1 MPNQP
6 QSQANSLLNLLNPY
20 QQSTRDV
27 RHLPHPESEEGEGGP
42 ESPSAI
48 LLRELQGQSDEEEER
63 DRERY
68 IGDEREGM
76 SPTPTPSRSVLG
88 LGLNTISNQKS
99 GKETTTT
106 NSSEDGDGQP
116 PQSLMYANPAGTQRT
131 SHTRAEESPGP
142 FRPAGS
148 SSTSESRRS
157 ASTSP
162 GPSTISNYASGLD
175 LESTIE
181 PTVSPVTSTKNI
193 HIPTFREPPR
203 PSRTI
208 SGSSKRPSSSG
219 EGYLDPPLPASRK
232 GKGKEKKVGGR
243 KYHQVQGSDDRP
255 GDDRKVGKGG
265 LNDYEKALW
274 KWVNVD
280 DLDGFLQEVSFL
292 RLSFLWDIA
301 DGRSTHSIKEKDSTV
316 SFSLNSLISCMSHSF
331 FSFLTISLSSFH
343 APFSWLSVLLLLA
356 AQTRSRCTTLTSRT
370 TFFVIGF
377 STFLLSCIDYP
388 KLWSTNG
395 ETVGKLDDVLIEKCL
410 IR

>member
-1 MPNQP
+1 MANQP

-27 RHLPHPESEEGEGGP
+27 RHLPHSAEGDEGEP
-42 ESPSAI
+42 ESPSAM
-48 LLRELQGQSDEEEER
+48 LLRELQGQSDEEEENE
-63 DRERY
+63 RERY
-68 IGDEREGM
+68 IRDEREGM

-106 NSSEDGDGQP
+106 NSSEDEDGQP
-116 PQSLMYANPAGTQRT
+116 PQSLIYANPAGTQRT
-131 SHTRAEESPGP
+131 SHIRAEESPGP

-175 LESTIE
+175 LESTVE

-193 HIPTFREPPR
+193 NIPTFREPPR
-203 PSRTI
+203 PSRTV

-219 EGYLDPPLPASRK
+219 EGYLDPPLSASRK

-243 KYHQVQGSDDRP
+243 KYHQVQDTDDT
-255 GDDRKVGKGG
+255 GDGQRVGKGG

-280 DLDGFLQEVSFL
+280 DLDGFLQEVSSL
-292 RLSFLWDIA
+292 RLSFLCDTA
-301 DGRSTHSIKEKDSTV
+301 DGRSTRSTREKDSTV
-316 SFSLNSLISCMSHSF
+316 YSSLNSLISCMS
-331 FSFLTISLSSFH
+331 FLPPL
-343 APFSWLSVLLLLA
+343 PLLQLHF
-356 AQTRSRCTTLTSRT
+356 
-370 TFFVIGF
+370 TF
-377 STFLLSCIDYP
+377 
-388 KLWSTNG
+388 
-395 ETVGKLDDVLIEKCL
+395 
-410 IR
+410 

>member
-1 MPNQP
+1 MANQP

-27 RHLPHPESEEGEGGP
+27 RHLPHPHPEGDEGEP
-42 ESPSAI
+42 ESPSAM
-48 LLRELQGQSDEEEER
+48 LLRELQGQSDEEEENE
-63 DRERY
+63 RERY
-68 IGDEREGM
+68 IRDEREGM
-76 SPTPTPSRSVLG
+76 GPTPTPSRSVLG

-106 NSSEDGDGQP
+106 NSSEDDEQP

-175 LESTIE
+175 LESTVE

-193 HIPTFREPPR
+193 NIPTFREPPR

-208 SGSSKRPSSSG
+208 SGSSKRPSSTG
-219 EGYLDPPLPASRK
+219 EGYLDPPLSASRK

-243 KYHQVQGSDDRP
+243 RYHQVSQDTDDRP
-255 GDDRKVGKGG
+255 GDESQKVGKGG

-280 DLDGFLQEVSFL
+280 DLDGFLQEVSSL
-292 RLSFLWDIA
+292 RLSLLWDTA
-301 DGRSTHSIKEKDSTV
+301 DGRSTYSTKEKDSTV
-316 SFSLNSLISCMSHSF
+316 SS
-331 FSFLTISLSSFH
+331 
-343 APFSWLSVLLLLA
+343 
-356 AQTRSRCTTLTSRT
+356 
-370 TFFVIGF
+370 
-377 STFLLSCIDYP
+377 
-388 KLWSTNG
+388 
-395 ETVGKLDDVLIEKCL
+395 
-410 IR
+410 

>member
-1 MPNQP
+1 
-6 QSQANSLLNLLNPY
+6 
-20 QQSTRDV
+20 
-27 RHLPHPESEEGEGGP
+27 
-42 ESPSAI
+42 
-48 LLRELQGQSDEEEER
+48 
-63 DRERY
+63 
-68 IGDEREGM
+68 M

-106 NSSEDGDGQP
+106 NSSEDDEQP
-116 PQSLMYANPAGTQRT
+116 PQSLMYQPGGSDRRT
-131 SHTRAEESPGP
+131 SHTNIRAEESPGP

-175 LESTIE
+175 LESTVE

-219 EGYLDPPLPASRK
+219 EGYLDPPLSASRK

-243 KYHQVQGSDDRP
+243 KYHQVQDSDDHT

-274 KWVNVD
+274 QWVNVD

-292 RLSFLWDIA
+292 RPSILWDTA
-301 DGRSTHSIKEKDSTV
+301 DSRSTHSIKEKDSTV
-316 SFSLNSLISCMSHSF
+316 YSSLNSLISCES
-331 FSFLTISLSSFH
+331 FSFLHSSY
-343 APFSWLSVLLLLA
+343 S
-356 AQTRSRCTTLTSRT
+356 
-370 TFFVIGF
+370 
-377 STFLLSCIDYP
+377 LLSNSRGHRQP
-388 KLWSTNG
+388 HPSFSSTSNPALFAHG
-395 ETVGKLDDVLIEKCL
+395 P
-410 IR
+410 R

>member
-27 RHLPHPESEEGEGGP
+27 RHLPHPDSEEGEAGP
-42 ESPSAI
+42 ESPSAM

-63 DRERY
+63 ERERY
-68 IGDEREGM
+68 IRDEREGM

-88 LGLNTISNQKS
+88 LGLNTIPNQKS
-99 GKETTTT
+99 GKGTTTT
-106 NSSEDGDGQP
+106 NSSEDDEQP
-116 PQSLMYANPAGTQRT
+116 PQSLMYANPTGTQRT
-131 SHTRAEESPGP
+131 SHSRAEESPGP

-175 LESTIE
+175 LESTVE

-193 HIPTFREPPR
+193 HVPTFREPPR

-219 EGYLDPPLPASRK
+219 EGYLDPPLSASRK

-243 KYHQVQGSDDRP
+243 KYHQVQDSDDRP
-255 GDDRKVGKGG
+255 GEQSQKVGREG

-280 DLDGFLQEVSFL
+280 DLDGFLQEVS
-292 RLSFLWDIA
+292 SNEIP
-301 DGRSTHSIKEKDSTV
+301 
-316 SFSLNSLISCMSHSF
+316 M
-331 FSFLTISLSSFH
+331 
-343 APFSWLSVLLLLA
+343 
-356 AQTRSRCTTLTSRT
+356 
-370 TFFVIGF
+370 
-377 STFLLSCIDYP
+377 
-388 KLWSTNG
+388 
-395 ETVGKLDDVLIEKCL
+395 
-410 IR
+410 

>member
-1 MPNQP
+1 MPNQSQP

-27 RHLPHPESEEGEGGP
+27 RHLPHSAEGDEGEP
-42 ESPSAI
+42 ESPSAM
-48 LLRELQGQSDEEEER
+48 LLRELQGQSDEDEER
-63 DRERY
+63 ERERY
-68 IGDEREGM
+68 IRDEREGM

-88 LGLNTISNQKS
+88 LGMNTISNQKS

-106 NSSEDGDGQP
+106 NSSEDDEQP
-116 PQSLMYANPAGTQRT
+116 PQSLMYQPGGSDRRT

-175 LESTIE
+175 LESTVE

-208 SGSSKRPSSSG
+208 SGSSKRPPSERGDSQ
-219 EGYLDPPLPASRK
+219 GYLDPPLSSSRK
-232 GKGKEKKVGGR
+232 GKGKEKEKKVGGR
-243 KYHQVQGSDDRP
+243 KYHQVQDSDDHA

-292 RLSFLWDIA
+292 RLSFLWDTA
-301 DGRSTHSIKEKDSTV
+301 D
-316 SFSLNSLISCMSHSF
+316 
-331 FSFLTISLSSFH
+331 
-343 APFSWLSVLLLLA
+343 
-356 AQTRSRCTTLTSRT
+356 
-370 TFFVIGF
+370 
-377 STFLLSCIDYP
+377 
-388 KLWSTNG
+388 
-395 ETVGKLDDVLIEKCL
+395 VGLRIL
-410 IR
+410 

>member
-1 MPNQP
+1 VVVSGGKESESDIRSIDASDAYLQEGAQVIPDDSDGDDGYDDSDNDYLPYLPCHKPPQLKYKMPNQP

-20 QQSTRDV
+20 QHSTRDV
-27 RHLPHPESEEGEGGP
+27 RHLPHPDSEEGEGGP
-42 ESPSAI
+42 ESPSAM

-63 DRERY
+63 ERERY
-68 IGDEREGM
+68 IRDEREGM

-88 LGLNTISNQKS
+88 LGLKTIPNQKS

-106 NSSEDGDGQP
+106 NSSEDDEQP
-116 PQSLMYANPAGTQRT
+116 PQSLIYQPGGSDRRT
-131 SHTRAEESPGP
+131 SHVRAEESPGP

-162 GPSTISNYASGLD
+162 GPSTMSNYASGLD
-175 LESTIE
+175 LESTVE
-181 PTVSPVTSTKNI
+181 PTVSPVTSTKNL

-208 SGSSKRPSSSG
+208 SNSSKRPSSSG
-219 EGYLDPPLPASRK
+219 EGYLDPHLSASRK

-243 KYHQVQGSDDRP
+243 KYHQVQDSDDRP

-280 DLDGFLQEVSFL
+280 DLDGFLQEVSSHL
-292 RLSFLWDIA
+292 TPECKTA
-301 DGRSTHSIKEKDSTV
+301 DGRYTHSTREKDSTV
-316 SFSLNSLISCMSHSF
+316 FSSLNF
-331 FSFLTISLSSFH
+331 
-343 APFSWLSVLLLLA
+343 
-356 AQTRSRCTTLTSRT
+356 
-370 TFFVIGF
+370 
-377 STFLLSCIDYP
+377 
-388 KLWSTNG
+388 
-395 ETVGKLDDVLIEKCL
+395 
-410 IR
+410 